1 MLKIKYHSKFKKDIK
16 TIKKCN
22 YDLSKLQK
30 VIEILAEEK
39 TLPDKYKDHSL
50 TGIYQ
55 DFRECHILPD
65 CLLIYR
71 IDKDILTLFLE
82 QVHIVTY
89 FRKIALE
96 CLYFLLLIN
105 IIW

>member
-1 MLKIKYHSKFKKDIK
+1 MLKIKYHSKFKKDVK
-16 TIKKCN
+16 TIKKRN

-39 TLPDKYKDHSL
+39 TLPAKYKDHSL

-65 CLLIYR
+65 
-71 IDKDILTLFLE
+71 
-82 QVHIVTY
+82 
-89 FRKIALE
+89 
-96 CLYFLLLIN
+96 
-105 IIW
+105 

>member
-16 TIKKCN
+16 TIKKRN

-65 CLLIYR
+65 WLLIYR
-71 IDKDILTLFLE
+71 IDKDILTLVLSRTGTHSDLF
-82 QVHIVTY
+82 
-89 FRKIALE
+89 
-96 CLYFLLLIN
+96 
-105 IIW
+105 

>member
-1 MLKIKYHSKFKKDIK
+1 MLKIKYHSKIKKDIK
-16 TIKKCN
+16 TIKKRN

-39 TLPDKYKDHSL
+39 TLPAKYKDHSL

-65 CLLIYR
+65 WLLIYR
-71 IDKDILTLFLE
+71 IDKDILTLVLSRTGTHSDLF
-82 QVHIVTY
+82 
-89 FRKIALE
+89 
-96 CLYFLLLIN
+96 
-105 IIW
+105 

>member
-16 TIKKCN
+16 TIKKRN

-30 VIEILAEEK
+30 VIEILTEEK
-39 TLPDKYKDHSL
+39 TLPAKYKDHSL

-65 CLLIYR
+65 WLLIYR
-71 IDKDILTLFLE
+71 IDKDILTLVLSRTGTHSDLF
-82 QVHIVTY
+82 
-89 FRKIALE
+89 
-96 CLYFLLLIN
+96 
-105 IIW
+105 

>member
-16 TIKKCN
+16 TIKKRN

-39 TLPDKYKDHSL
+39 TLPAKYKDHSL

-65 CLLIYR
+65 WLLIYR
-71 IDKDILTLFLE
+71 IAKDILTLVLSRTGTHSDLF
-82 QVHIVTY
+82 
-89 FRKIALE
+89 
-96 CLYFLLLIN
+96 
-105 IIW
+105 